1 MISCIQHGLSNNAAL
16 ANTLCRLMLTLAS
29 RGTDNLI
36 MRESLPELADDTHDN
51 GIISSVMLPVGSGLE
66 VSRYDPD

>member
-1 MISCIQHGLSNNAAL
+1 
-16 ANTLCRLMLTLAS
+16 MLTLAS

-36 MRESLPELADDTHDN
+36 MRESLPELTDDPHDN

>member
-1 MISCIQHGLSNNAAL
+1 
-16 ANTLCRLMLTLAS
+16 MLTLAS

-51 GIISSVMLPVGSGLE
+51 GIISSVMLPVGSCLE